1 MPTDPNLVELVQV
14 DPTTVEFQGRRL
26 VYFGGSD
33 YLRLGWH
40 PEVRRAVQRGL
51 RRWGLN
57 VAAGRTTTGNHPV
70 YGELERILAQAF
82 RFPAAVLTSAGYLA
96 PLVAAQGLAG
106 QVTQVFL
113 ADTAH
118 GCLRDAARL
127 LSVPIREFG
136 GRSGATLR
144 LELGSLPPGARPL
157 VMVNGLSP
165 LDGTLSPVKELLAE
179 LPESGWLLVD
189 DAHGVGTLGGRGGGV
204 LELAG
209 VRDPRVILTGT
220 LSKALGAYGG
230 FVLGSRALRNA
241 IVDGSRVFQGNTP
254 LPPPWALA
262 AVRSLELLEVHGA
275 AWRAQLDKSIRY
287 VREAFK
293 PTDPRRVAVGPAFT
307 LSPKQPREVARLTRR
322 FLEVGIY
329 PSRIRYAQGPADQF
343 FRFAISRR
351 HRRGEL
357 YRLRAVVAEFAEVA

>member
-1 MPTDPNLVELVQV
+1 MPTDQNLVELVQV
-14 DPTTVEFQGRRL
+14 DPTIVEFQGRRL
-26 VYFGGSD
+26 TYFGGSD

-70 YGELERILAQAF
+70 YGQLERLLARTF

-106 QVTQVFL
+106 QVTHLFL

-144 LELGSLPPGARPL
+144 LELAVLPPGSRPL

-165 LDGTLSPVKELLAE
+165 LDGSVSPVKELLAE
-179 LPESGWLLVD
+179 VPESGWLLVD
-189 DAHGVGTLGGRGGGV
+189 DAHGVGTLGQRGGGV

-230 FVLGSRALRNA
+230 FVLGSRAFRNA
-241 IVDGSRVFQGNTP
+241 IVAGSRVFQGNTP
-254 LPPPWALA
+254 LPPPWASA
-262 AVRSLELLEVHGA
+262 AVRSLELLKEHGTS
-275 AWRAQLDKSIRY
+275 WRAQLDERIRY
-287 VREAFK
+287 VRDAFE
-293 PTDPRRVAVGPAFT
+293 PTDPRRSAVGPAFT
-307 LSPKQPREVARLTRR
+307 LSPRHPRDVARLTRR
-322 FLEVGIY
+322 LLAAGIY

-343 FRFAISRR
+343 FRFALSRR
-351 HRRGEL
+351 HRWEEL
-357 YRLRAVVAEFAEVA
+357 TRLRTVVTEFADVE